1 MYTRV
6 STYQRRGS
14 CMSPVLNRGPHGASP
29 PAWARDGVVRGAQI
43 YFYFYFYYFPG
54 WWRGVCVFV
63 SVSVC
68 VFLVLFPCMC
78 FLGGAGCASPSV
90 RVRLLDLGV
99 VVDFVAAAFR
109 NFEGTSHNPAGE
121 TFF

>member
-1 MYTRV
+1 M
-6 STYQRRGS
+6 
-14 CMSPVLNRGPHGASP
+14 
-29 PAWARDGVVRGAQI
+29 
-43 YFYFYFYYFPG
+43 
-54 WWRGVCVFV
+54 FV

-121 TFF
+121 TFFQEGIVGGKICTWCLCMCIY